1 MQELFISEEQLSEIY
16 RQVADVAKQKH
27 KIFKTNEVLKL
38 YKLCENILIEQGFKI
53 IPNKVIKKR

>member
-1 MQELFISEEQLSEIY
+1 MQELFISEEQLSAIY

-27 KIFKTNEVLKL
+27 RIVKTNEVLKL

-53 IPNKVIKKR
+53 VPNKVIKL